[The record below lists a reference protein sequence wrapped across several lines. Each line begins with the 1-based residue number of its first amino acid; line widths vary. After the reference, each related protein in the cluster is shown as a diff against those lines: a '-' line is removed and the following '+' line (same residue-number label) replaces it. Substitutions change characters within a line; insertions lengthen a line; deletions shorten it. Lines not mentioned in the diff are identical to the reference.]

1 MFHGKEY
8 CGAVRFLR
16 GHLYGLRIAITNVS
30 RLISNTV
37 WLQDPQ
43 GSVVA
48 EGSELSAVV
57 TEIADVT
64 AGPEEG
70 SIALAKRVYA
80 HLYEG
85 NLNSRYC
92 LLTIHLPAWPL
103 ATACAE
109 PCLFSTRCELTQCPL
124 KSLVCLVQNQ

>member
-1 MFHGKEY
+1 MVVL
-8 CGAVRFLR
+8 CLA
-16 GHLYGLRIAITNVS
+16 S
-30 RLISNTV
+30 
-37 WLQDPQ
+37 LQDPA
-43 GSVVA
+43 GAVVS

-85 NLNSRYC
+85 NLNSRW
-92 LLTIHLPAWPL
+92 ASN
-103 ATACAE
+103 ACSSSLHSCIA
-109 PCLFSTRCELTQCPL
+109 PCIL
-124 KSLVCLVQNQ
+124 

>member
-1 MFHGKEY
+1 MVCVLWRCTLFERPSVWPAHCHHK
-8 CGAVRFLR
+8 RKPTFFL
-16 GHLYGLRIAITNVS
+16 
-30 RLISNTV
+30 NTV

-92 LLTIHLPAWPL
+92 LLTIHSPAWPL
-103 ATACAE
+103 GSACAQ
-109 PCLFSTRCELTQCPL
+109 PCLLTTRCDTVPL

>member
-1 MFHGKEY
+1 MSGFA
-8 CGAVRFLR
+8 CGWV
-16 GHLYGLRIAITNVS
+16 
-30 RLISNTV
+30 
-37 WLQDPQ
+37 QDPQ
-43 GSVVA
+43 GTVVV

-85 NLNSRYC
+85 NLSSRYACQGTFYAWHSRLMRWLVYKCSGC
-92 LLTIHLPAWPL
+92 L
-103 ATACAE
+103 
-109 PCLFSTRCELTQCPL
+109 QM
-124 KSLVCLVQNQ
+124 Q

>member
-1 MFHGKEY
+1 MAK
-8 CGAVRFLR
+8 
-16 GHLYGLRIAITNVS
+16 S
-30 RLISNTV
+30 RRSSDAA

-43 GSVVA
+43 GTAVS

-85 NLNSRYC
+85 NLSSRYNGSLTMPTAQDLHIC
-92 LLTIHLPAWPL
+92 SRAITKTGQLLVYVSLQTVSAIRRVCVIHVYSPL
-103 ATACAE
+103 T
-109 PCLFSTRCELTQCPL
+109 P
-124 KSLVCLVQNQ
+124 

>member
-1 MFHGKEY
+1 MLACWQLCMLELSGCLCSLEWTSGVGFGW
-8 CGAVRFLR
+8 V
-16 GHLYGLRIAITNVS
+16 
-30 RLISNTV
+30 
-37 WLQDPQ
+37 QDPQ
-43 GSVVA
+43 GTVVV

-85 NLNSRYC
+85 NLSSRY
-92 LLTIHLPAWPL
+92 
-103 ATACAE
+103 ACQGN
-109 PCLFSTRCELTQCPL
+109 FSAALCM
-124 KSLVCLVQNQ
+124 V

>member
-1 MFHGKEY
+1 MLPASG
-8 CGAVRFLR
+8 
-16 GHLYGLRIAITNVS
+16 
-30 RLISNTV
+30 LISAACSLLPDGACHC
-37 WLQDPQ
+37 LQDPH
-43 GSVVA
+43 GSVVS

-85 NLNSRYC
+85 NLNSRYSRNNASMPGMEDFFYGGC
-92 LLTIHLPAWPL
+92 KRPL
-103 ATACAE
+103 RLQLAG
-109 PCLFSTRCELTQCPL
+109 P
-124 KSLVCLVQNQ
+124 

>member
-1 MFHGKEY
+1 M
-8 CGAVRFLR
+8 
-16 GHLYGLRIAITNVS
+16 NVLCLAS
-30 RLISNTV
+30 
-37 WLQDPQ
+37 LQDPA
-43 GSVVA
+43 GAVVS

-85 NLNSRYC
+85 NLNSR
-92 LLTIHLPAWPL
+92 
-103 ATACAE
+103 
-109 PCLFSTRCELTQCPL
+109 
-124 KSLVCLVQNQ
+124 

>member
-1 MFHGKEY
+1 M
-8 CGAVRFLR
+8 
-16 GHLYGLRIAITNVS
+16 
-30 RLISNTV
+30 
-37 WLQDPQ
+37 
-43 GSVVA
+43 VA

-85 NLNSRYC
+85 NLNSRW
-92 LLTIHLPAWPL
+92 ANKQ
-103 ATACAE
+103 A
-109 PCLFSTRCELTQCPL
+109 
-124 KSLVCLVQNQ
+124 

>member
-1 MFHGKEY
+1 M
-8 CGAVRFLR
+8 
-16 GHLYGLRIAITNVS
+16 S
-30 RLISNTV
+30 
-37 WLQDPQ
+37 
-43 GSVVA
+43 

-85 NLNSRYC
+85 NLNSRWASM
-92 LLTIHLPAWPL
+92 H
-103 ATACAE
+103 
-109 PCLFSTRCELTQCPL
+109 ST
-124 KSLVCLVQNQ
+124 SAS

>member
-1 MFHGKEY
+1 MVELPRCLCSHEWMSGCAFEW
-8 CGAVRFLR
+8 V
-16 GHLYGLRIAITNVS
+16 
-30 RLISNTV
+30 
-37 WLQDPQ
+37 QDPQ
-43 GSVVA
+43 GSVVV

-85 NLNSRYC
+85 NLSSRYAFQG
-92 LLTIHLPAWPL
+92 IAS
-103 ATACAE
+103 AA
-109 PCLFSTRCELTQCPL
+109 
-124 KSLVCLVQNQ
+124 VCIV

>member
-1 MFHGKEY
+1 M
-8 CGAVRFLR
+8 V
-16 GHLYGLRIAITNVS
+16 
-30 RLISNTV
+30 
-37 WLQDPQ
+37 
-43 GSVVA
+43 

-85 NLNSRYC
+85 NLSSRYACVQHHIVPDTSTC
-92 LLTIHLPAWPL
+92 LLTFCCW
-103 ATACAE
+103 
-109 PCLFSTRCELTQCPL
+109 
-124 KSLVCLVQNQ
+124 VC